1 MFHRPAPHT
10 YTVEVEFGG
19 IRIDGRHHTLS
30 EACRYVVE
38 AYASTYRADETR
50 VALVKRA
57 LSRLVHNWRTMGRP
71 DAMRIAK
78 CRDIPVRVNMVR
90 V

>member
-1 MFHRPAPHT
+1 MFHRPAPHL
-10 YTVEVEFGG
+10 YTVEVECYG
-19 IRIDGRHHTLS
+19 IRVDGRHHSLV
-30 EACRYVVE
+30 EACRYVTE
-38 AYASTYRADETR
+38 RYHTNCKATEESTAH
-50 VALVKRA
+50 VKRA

-71 DAMRIAK
+71 EGMRIAK